1 MKKLAIGC
9 AIFIMVCVVGGA
21 IGSYY
26 VYHKVRS
33 TISGFAELGKVPEIE
48 RSVRNQSPYAPPSNG
63 EISAAQ
69 LQKFLAVQQKV
80 RAKMGGRAAE
90 MERTY
95 HTLLSKKEA
104 TALDMPELV
113 AAYRDLAG
121 VYLDGKRA
129 QADALNAAGFSLDE
143 YRWVRTQSYAALGV
157 PMMDFDVTRMIED
170 ASAGRPPTPPNH
182 VITVGPTGPAA
193 NQKLVKP
200 YEKVIT
206 DYAPFGFFGL

>member
-80 RAKMGGRAAE
+80 RAKMGVRAAE

-121 VYLDGKRA
+121 VYVDGKRA
-129 QADALNAAGFSLDE
+129 QVDALNAAGFSLDE

-170 ASAGRPPTPPNH
+170 AKAGRTPAAPNRM
-182 VITVGPTGPAA
+182 ITVGPTGPPA

>member
-9 AIFIMVCVVGGA
+9 AVFVVLCVVGGA
-21 IGSYY
+21 AGSYF

-33 TISGFAELGKVPEIE
+33 TISGFLQLGEVPTIE
-48 RSVRNQSPYAPPSNG
+48 RSVRNKTPYAPPASG
-63 EISAAQ
+63 EISSSQ
-69 LQKFLAVQQKV
+69 LNRYLAVQQAV
-80 RAKMGGRAAE
+80 RARLGAQATVF
-90 MERTY
+90 ERNY

-121 VYLDGKRA
+121 VYVDGKRA
-129 QADALNAAGFSLDE
+129 QVDALNQAGFSLEE

-157 PMMDFDVTRMIED
+157 PMMDFDVSRMIED
-170 ASAGRPPTPPNH
+170 VQAGRTPPQPTRL
-182 VITVGPTGPAA
+182 IPLGPTGPPA

-200 YEKVIT
+200 YEKTIV
-206 DYAPFGFFGL
+206 DYAPYGFFGL

>member
-9 AIFIMVCVVGGA
+9 GVVLVVLMVCGA
-21 IGSYY
+21 VGSYL

-33 TISGFAELGKVPEIE
+33 TIAGFAELGKIPEIE
-48 RSVRNQSPYAPPSNG
+48 RSVRNKTPYVPPSNG
-63 EISAAQ
+63 ELSQAQ
-69 LQKFLAVQQKV
+69 LQRYLAVQQTV
-80 RAKMGGRAAE
+80 RAHLGAQAKVLE
-90 MERTY
+90 QNY
-95 HTLLSKKEA
+95 HRLLSKQQA

-129 QADALNAAGFSLDE
+129 QVEALNQAGFSLDE

-157 PMMDFDVTRMIED
+157 PMMDFDVSRMIED
-170 ASAGRPPTPPNH
+170 AKAGRTPATPNRL
-182 VITVGPTGPAA
+182 IIVGPTGPPA

-200 YEKVIT
+200 YEKPIM
-206 DYAPFGFFGL
+206 DYAPYGFFGL